1 MRIGIGLS
9 LDPDPAKAAAA
20 AVAQAKKAVA
30 KPDLALAFGS
40 IHCDQAKIHE
50 ALCREI
56 DPGILLGGS
65 SYAEI
70 TNRGV
75 TRGSVAVLLLAFDSA
90 SVALASTP
98 DGLKEPYEM
107 GKTLAQAL
115 SAPAGKNELLLALL
129 SVGLFTNRE
138 DEIVDALCEH
148 LGRVPVFGG
157 RTCGDYDLGFSHPR
171 FWTNYQYSE
180 RLAKT
185 SGGRLALLRLPRQD
199 YKLAFAFEH
208 GWQPI
213 GPVHQLTR
221 CEGDKVF
228 EIDGEPILEFYR
240 QFLGRGHSD
249 DFFELMVQRYGF
261 SMQVEGGQ
269 SALVKVPVSSDLKA
283 GYIAYSPATD
293 FQGKKV
299 QLIQSSR
306 KSIVEGARKAAQRC
320 LQALDGAQPSLV
332 LVVSCCTRAAILHSQ
347 TDLELDAVR
356 DVFGKDVPIFGYYS
370 GGEFAPYLNRYD
382 DIVDPAQP
390 CSRSFY
396 HATTITLLAL
406 SCSKASVSV
415 VPSPQDAAPP
425 LDKDAEI
432 SRLKILLEKSEK
444 VRDDSESF
452 LANLSRK
459 SYQDGE
465 QLRKQNEVI
474 HRYTPHQVWTK
485 VGASVAAGQYELP
498 DSEFQGCF
506 LFMDV
511 KGFTSYSEERGPSEV
526 VAALNTIFKPA
537 TETIYSSGGDVDK
550 FIGDCIFAVFSK
562 PDEALAAGRRLL
574 ELFSGLKAKGSPFAV
589 RIGINMGRAVRAN
602 VGSQDRR
609 EYTFIGDS
617 VNTAQRLEANC
628 APGKLLVGEELY
640 QLGTVKFP
648 FAERRE
654 ILAKGKK
661 NTVAAYELSL

>member
-1 MRIGIGLS
+1 MKIGIGLS
-9 LDPDPAKAAAA
+9 LDSDPAKAAAA
-20 AVAQAKKAVA
+20 AVAQAKKAVP

-40 IHCDQAKIHE
+40 IHCDQAKIYE
-50 ALCREI
+50 AICQEI
-56 DPGILLGGS
+56 DPRILLGGS

-90 SVALASTP
+90 SVSLASSP
-98 DGLKEPYEM
+98 DGLEPYEM
-107 GKTLAQAL
+107 GKALAQAL
-115 SAPAGKNELLLALL
+115 SSPAGKDELLLALL

-157 RTCGDYDLGFSHPR
+157 RACGDYDLGFSHPR
-171 FWTNYQYSE
+171 FWTNYQYSD

-185 SGGRLALLRLPRQD
+185 SGGRMALLRLPRRD

-221 CEGDKVF
+221 CEGDRVF
-228 EIDGEPILEFYR
+228 EIDGQPILEFYR
-240 QFLGRGHSD
+240 QFLGRDHSD

-306 KSIVEGARKAAQRC
+306 KSIVEGARSAAQRC
-320 LQALDGAQPSLV
+320 RQSLDGAEPSLV

-356 DVFGKDVPIFGYYS
+356 DVFGRDVPIFGYYS
-370 GGEFAPYLNRYD
+370 GGEFSPCLSRYD

-396 HATTITLLAL
+396 HATTITILAL
-406 SCSKASVSV
+406 SCSKPNISA
-415 VPSPQDAAPP
+415 VPSPRDEAPP

-432 SRLKILLEKSEK
+432 ARLKALLDKSEK

-459 SYQDGE
+459 SYRDGE
-465 QLRKQNEVI
+465 QLRQQNEII

-485 VGASVAAGQYELP
+485 VGASVAAGQFELL
-498 DSEFQGCF
+498 DSEFNGCF

-511 KGFTSYSEERGPSEV
+511 KGFTAFSEEHGPSEV
-526 VAALNTIFKPA
+526 VAALNAIFKPA
-537 TETIYSSGGDVDK
+537 TEAIYACGGDVDK
-550 FIGDCIFAVFSK
+550 FIGDCIFAVFAK
-562 PDEALAAGRRLL
+562 PDEALTAGRRLL
-574 ELFSGLKAKGSPFAV
+574 ELFRGLKAKGSPFAV

-609 EYTFIGDS
+609 EYTFIGDA
-617 VNTAQRLEANC
+617 VNTAQRLESNC
-628 APGKLLVGEELY
+628 APGRLLICEELY
-640 QLGTVKFP
+640 KLGAVKFSS
-648 FAERRE
+648 AERKE
-654 ILAKGKK
+654 IQAKGKR
-661 NTVAAYELSL
+661 NVVVAYELAL